1 MAQHA
6 LTDTFVEIEATQRYP
21 QLRAA
26 MRAASGAWVREASLA
41 LALAAQAGVTLD
53 EATLIYAD
61 VRDLLALQQ
70 TLRKAPMR

>member
-1 MAQHA
+1 MTQQV
-6 LTDTFVEIEATQRYP
+6 LTDTLTETEVTQRYP

-26 MRAASGAWVREASLA
+26 MRMASGAWVREAALA

-70 TLRKAPMR
+70 TLRQVAIR